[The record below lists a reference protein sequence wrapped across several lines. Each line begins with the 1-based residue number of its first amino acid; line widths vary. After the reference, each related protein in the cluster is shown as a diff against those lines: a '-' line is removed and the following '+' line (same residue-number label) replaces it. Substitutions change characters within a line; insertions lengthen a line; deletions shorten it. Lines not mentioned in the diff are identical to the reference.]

1 MATLI
6 KEKEGVLYNEYFHEN
21 PLIWSLTPSETDC
34 LRYGEDGLRI
44 LHTGQYVT
52 YMLQEPEAKP
62 YANGKESYCLIMHL
76 SHTPVTEED
85 IAGLIVMSDT
95 NNYAEFQTYLA
106 TSPSTIGNN
115 GENVNAGYDL
125 GEHYVP
131 YRFDDEDEPGSSGS
145 SSSTDEETVIN
156 PTTGFVDK
164 VYKMLKVMK
173 YDNAIGY
180 TYQFFASTDG
190 FNWIE
195 VGNFDTTRR
204 NSIGFFLYAT
214 KDARTL
220 QRGRFVVHEFALY
233 DNRYITI
240 NGINILQDFEIFDR
254 HLNRTILRSDDTQRG
269 QLMVNHYGNR
279 VQIDTTHMIL
289 PLNNAWIRIYPKNHY
304 DETVAQFDLENL
316 TFGGDIF
323 TITYDVQLR
332 IDNEIIESGTA
343 YDLGTLFVNSFKRNV
358 VVYNNDD
365 VDLTNITVSIAAFSE
380 YYNGEEVVEIALYE
394 ENMEYNSLA
403 IPYTYSK
410 SLLIPRLNAHTG
422 VELVMKLSETPKQQF
437 YSVANKYR
445 FKLIIE

>member
-6 KEKEGVLYNEYFHEN
+6 KEQEGIIYNEYFHEN

-34 LRYGEDGLRI
+34 LRYSEEGLRI

-52 YMLQEPEAKP
+52 YMLQEPESRG
-62 YANGKESYCLIMHL
+62 YNNGKESYCLIMHL
-76 SHTPVTEED
+76 DHTPVTEED

-125 GEHYVP
+125 GEHYVE
-131 YRFDDEDEPGSSGS
+131 YHFDDGDDSDNSES
-145 SSSTDEETVIN
+145 SSSDEETIVN
-156 PTTGFVDK
+156 PTTGFIDK
-164 VYKMLKVMK
+164 VYKILKVIK
-173 YDNAIGY
+173 YDNNIGY

-190 FNWIE
+190 YNWIE

-214 KDARTL
+214 KDQETL
-220 QRGRFVVHEFALY
+220 QHGKFVIHEFALY
-233 DNRYITI
+233 KNRYITI
-240 NGINILQDFEIFDR
+240 NGINIYQDFEIFDR
-254 HLNRTILRSDDTQRG
+254 QLNKTILRSDDTLHG
-269 QLMVNHYGNR
+269 QLMVSHNGNR

-289 PLNNAWIRIYPKNHY
+289 PLTNAWIRIYTKGHY
-304 DETVAQFDLENL
+304 ENTVAQFDMDNL

-323 TITYDVQLR
+323 TINYDIQLR
-332 IDNEIIESGTA
+332 IDNEIVPNGIP
-343 YDLGTLFVNSFKRNV
+343 YDLGTLFTTTFKKNI
-358 VVYNNDD
+358 VVYNNEDI
-365 VDLTNITVSIAAFSE
+365 DLSNIKVSITAFSE
-380 YYNGEEVVEIALYE
+380 YYNGEEVVELAFYK
-394 ENMEYNSLA
+394 ENMEYKPIS
-403 IPYTYSK
+403 PYTYQK
-410 SLLIPRLNAHTG
+410 SLMIPELPAHTG
-422 VELVMKLSETPKQQF
+422 VELVMRLSDVPKQEF

>member
-6 KEKEGVLYNEYFHEN
+6 KEEEGILYNEYFHEN

-44 LHTGQYVT
+44 LHTNQYVT
-52 YMLQEPEAKP
+52 YMLQEPESRGYDK
-62 YANGKESYCLIMHL
+62 GKECYCLIMHL
-76 SHTPVTEED
+76 DHTPITEED

-125 GEHYVP
+125 GAHYVS
-131 YRFDDEDEPGSSGS
+131 YRFDDEEDESHEGGS
-145 SSSTDEETVIN
+145 SSSDEETIVN
-156 PTTGFVDK
+156 PSTGFVDTI
-164 VYKMLKVMK
+164 YKILKVIK

-180 TYQFFASTDG
+180 TYQFFASSDG

-204 NSIGFFLYAT
+204 NSIGFFLYGT

-220 QRGRFVVHEFALY
+220 QRGKFIIHEFALY
-233 DNRYITI
+233 KNRYITI
-240 NGINILQDFEIFDR
+240 NGINILQEFEIFDR
-254 HLNRTILRSDDTQRG
+254 RLNKTILRSDDTLHG
-269 QLMVNHYGNR
+269 QLMVSHHGNR
-279 VQIDTTHMIL
+279 VQIDTTHMVL
-289 PLNNAWIRIYPKNHY
+289 PLTDAWIRIYTKGHY
-304 DETVAQFDLENL
+304 NDTVAQFDMDNL

-323 TITYDVQLR
+323 TISYDIQLR
-332 IDNEIIESGTA
+332 IDNEIVPNGEP
-343 YDLGTLFVNSFKRNV
+343 YDLGTLFTDTFRKNIVI
-358 VVYNNDD
+358 YNNENI
-365 VDLTNITVSIAAFSE
+365 DLANITVSITAFSE
-380 YYNGEEVVEIALYE
+380 YYNGEEVVQLAFYK
-394 ENMEYNSLA
+394 ENMEYQSVP
-403 IPYTYSK
+403 PYTYK
-410 SLLIPRLNAHTG
+410 QSLMIPKLEAHTG
-422 VELVMKLSETPKQQF
+422 VELVMKLSDVPKQEF